1 MTRFAGVKGFHNG
14 RFNCGLLFGFSP
26 LVCVQ
31 APPKVRKLFLGK
43 TLEEC
48 QALSEQHSFEF
59 TIYKT
64 MPNPKRPYDQGD

>member
-1 MTRFAGVKGFHNG
+1 MTKFAGVKGFRNG
-14 RFNCGLLFGFSP
+14 RFNCGLLFGFNP

-48 QALSEQHSFEF
+48 EGLSVAHGFEF
-59 TIYKT
+59 TVYKT
-64 MPNPKRPYDQGD
+64 IPNPKRNHD